1 MAIILWQKREADISY
16 VPNTMQSCSRSVAD
30 FEIFCLFLG
39 KRGRNKFDKNFC
51 PHIGGC
57 GKSGRNLIA
66 FPATHEGGPPHP
78 DGHQI
83 SADHW

>member
-1 MAIILWQKREADISY
+1 MVILWQKSEAAFSY
-16 VPNTMQSCSRSVAD
+16 VPNTMQSCPRYVAD
-30 FEIFCLFLG
+30 FEIFCLS
-39 KRGRNKFDKNFC
+39 KKEHVITFDKNFC

>member
-1 MAIILWQKREADISY
+1 MPLDNDGDEKQTFRMFLIRCNFVPDLWQILKIFACLKKEH
-16 VPNTMQSCSRSVAD
+16 
-30 FEIFCLFLG
+30 EII
-39 KRGRNKFDKNFC
+39 FDKNFC

-83 SADHW
+83 SADH

>member
-1 MAIILWQKREADISY
+1 MTIGDG
-16 VPNTMQSCSRSVAD
+16 D
-30 FEIFCLFLG
+30 FVTKEHVIT
-39 KRGRNKFDKNFC
+39 FDKNFC

-83 SADHW
+83 SADH